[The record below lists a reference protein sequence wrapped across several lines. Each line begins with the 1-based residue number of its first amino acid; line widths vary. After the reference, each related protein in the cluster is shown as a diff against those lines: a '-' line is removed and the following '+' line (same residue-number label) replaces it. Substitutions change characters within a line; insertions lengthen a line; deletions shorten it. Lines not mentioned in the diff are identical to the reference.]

1 MISLR
6 SHANQLGAY
15 PKFQRA
21 EVPHLVHHAG
31 VRDNRRCGVLQSS
44 KKNSEQETLH
54 SNTRKKHVVIFWIS
68 LCTVVM
74 LVMFWISRLQT

>member
-6 SHANQLGAY
+6 SHANQLGVY

-31 VRDNRRCGVLQSS
+31 SPGQPPLWCPAKLEKSVNKKGCVETPEKTRGDVLDF
-44 KKNSEQETLH
+44 
-54 SNTRKKHVVIFWIS
+54 I
-68 LCTVVM
+68 
-74 LVMFWISRLQT
+74 